1 MYYKENIR
9 SFSDRVERLRRISR
23 GCACA
28 RLAVFVLMAWLVYCH
43 FSGSVPAALWLAAAC
58 LAVYVAVCVADHRLR
73 MRIDRLGRMIKVCG
87 DELSCLDG
95 DFSPFAD
102 GAGYMDTEH
111 EYSYD
116 LDIFGRE
123 SLFNRLCRTVTQS
136 GADRLA
142 YMLAHPADDRKTI
155 EERRDA
161 IAELRDMAD
170 WRIRFLSNIHISGT
184 GIGGCRE
191 VPCGAFVNAV
201 VNSPLPWIT
210 RSLAALSLVSCIFGV
225 LPWGCFFM
233 VFTVQLFLG
242 GCLSGT
248 MKKTVTGVERMH
260 RECTQ
265 YLSVLGDIRGAGF
278 RSALLVRTGAD
289 LFGGEHDSGEA
300 FRRLEKILKM
310 FDWRNNVVVYILLNG
325 TMLFDAMLLK
335 RFALWNAMY
344 AGHLGQWIG
353 CVAGVD
359 ALVSL
364 ATYAYNNPSNTPA
377 EILPPDSDVLLDAD
391 GVYHPFLSPDK
402 AVANSFVLKKNSV
415 AIVTGA
421 NMAGKS
427 TFLRTLGVTYVLACC
442 GVPVCARSFR
452 FSIVSLFSG
461 MRTADN
467 LAGGI
472 SYFKAEILRLRRLVR
487 HVKSHPFTF
496 VILDEILRGTNSQD
510 KLSGSAFF
518 LREIVRYP
526 VSAVIA
532 THDIGLADLEAEAPG
547 VYRNYCFE
555 IERGADIRYTYKLH
569 DGVVRNLN
577 ASYLLS
583 RMMHEECGTPLD
595 DGRER

>member
-1 MYYKENIR
+1 
-9 SFSDRVERLRRISR
+9 
-23 GCACA
+23 
-28 RLAVFVLMAWLVYCH
+28 
-43 FSGSVPAALWLAAAC
+43 
-58 LAVYVAVCVADHRLR
+58 
-73 MRIDRLGRMIKVCG
+73 MRTDRLGRMIKVCG
-87 DELSCLDG
+87 DELSYLHG

-102 GAGYMDTEH
+102 GARYMDTEH

-233 VFTVQLFLG
+233 VFTVQLFIG

-248 MKKTVTGVERMH
+248 VKKTVTGVERMH

-289 LFGGEHDSGEA
+289 LFSGEHDSGEA